1 MPKQSPK
8 ANAAHTRHRIISAGS
23 ERLQTRRS
31 NMNANRY
38 TEAHEVHTKRAA
50 HMSDAAID
58 AYCEVLEATRADE
71 DTPMLTLIHGCY
83 LSEMVDRRNRSHPMY
98 NGWHEQATR

>member
-1 MPKQSPK
+1 
-8 ANAAHTRHRIISAGS
+8 
-23 ERLQTRRS
+23 
-31 NMNANRY
+31 MNANRY